1 MKKLIGKFTLEYLD
15 DKYEYVLRL
24 TPDAQDE
31 LISIKE
37 LKILVKENSVYS
49 TDELFMII
57 HTAKEEKK
65 FKMPIKASIIKI
77 NNSILAKPSLIS
89 SVYDDENWIA
99 TLKDINKEEY
109 DKLDEFAMWDRYQ
122 SLIS

>member
-15 DKYEYVLRL
+15 DKNEYVLRL

-37 LKILVKENSVYS
+37 LKILVKENCVYG
-49 TDELFMII
+49 TDELFMITY
-57 HTAKEEKK
+57 TAKEEKE

-77 NNSILAKPSLIS
+77 NDSIFAKPSLIT

-109 DKLDEFAMWDRYQ
+109 DKLEEFAMWDRYQ

>member
-37 LKILVKENSVYS
+37 LKILVKEN
-49 TDELFMII
+49 LFIVQM
-57 HTAKEEKK
+57 
-65 FKMPIKASIIKI
+65 
-77 NNSILAKPSLIS
+77 NYL
-89 SVYDDENWIA
+89 W
-99 TLKDINKEEY
+99 
-109 DKLDEFAMWDRYQ
+109 
-122 SLIS
+122 